1 MATAKAVIGNI
12 LGRFFFHDATVTSV
26 REVSPQFREVE
37 LEGPALRGLEWRP
50 GDKVQV
56 FLPETGTRT
65 YTPLRWDAQKGTTA
79 FLIYLHGASPGASW
93 GRELRVG
100 ARTQFFGPRRSLS
113 LDDVSAPIVFFGDE
127 TAFGVAHALARAAA
141 SREFLPVFEVSQR
154 VESSPVLRELGFED
168 RDVERTS
175 GEAHLAEVH
184 ERLRSALQTHPSAC
198 LVMTGKAQS
207 IQTLKARIKA
217 DGLGPSTRV
226 KPYWSVGKTGLD

>member
-1 MATAKAVIGNI
+1 MATAKAVIGNV
-12 LGRFFFHDATVTSV
+12 LGRFFFHDAIVTSV

-50 GDKVQV
+50 GDKIQV

-65 YTPLRWDAQKGTTA
+65 YTPLRWDTQKGTTA
-79 FLIYLHGASPGASW
+79 FLIYLHGSSPGASW

-113 LDDVSAPIVFFGDE
+113 LDDVSEPIVFFGDE
-127 TAFGVAHALARAAA
+127 TAFGVAHALKRAVA
-141 SREFLPVFEVSQR
+141 SREFIPVFEVSR
-154 VESSPVLRELGFED
+154 HAESSPVLREFGFED
-168 RDVERTS
+168 KNVERQP
-175 GEAHLAEVH
+175 GEAHLTEVH
-184 ERLRSALQTHPSAC
+184 ERLRSALQAHPGAC

-207 IQTLKARIKA
+207 IQTLKAKLKA
-217 DGLGPSTRV
+217 DGLGRSARV